1 MVTDP
6 AAIVIL
12 LGTFGTLILIG
23 TPIAFAIGA
32 SSVITTAYMGL
43 PLEMVAQNMV
53 KGVNVFAF
61 LAVPFFI
68 IAGEIMGSGGISTR
82 LIKLSNALVGWI
94 RGGLAMVNIMA
105 SMFFGGISGSS
116 SADTSSIGSI
126 LIPMMKK
133 DGYDG
138 DFATT
143 VTMASSVQGILI
155 PPSQNMII
163 FALVAG
169 SVSIGRLFLA
179 GMIPGILLGIALM
192 IYSYFVSVN
201 RNYPKSEGFNLVYA
215 IKCFANAGL
224 GLGTVLIVV
233 AGVVAGIFTATESAS
248 IAVIYAFIVTFFI
261 YREIPL
267 SAINGILTRS
277 LKTLSVVM
285 ILVSTASAFG
295 WLVAYL
301 RIPVFIAEGLLAV
314 TENRILILLMINI
327 LLLLMGMVMDMASLI
342 LILGPILLPVVT
354 KVGVD
359 PVHFGVVMILNL
371 GIGLITPPVGSTL
384 FIGSAI
390 AKIRM
395 EDLARAMIPFYIIMV
410 LVLLIITYVPSIVMF
425 MPNWLMPLK

>member
-6 AAIVIL
+6 TAILLL

-126 LIPMMKK
+126 LIPMMKE

-179 GMIPGILLGIALM
+179 GMIPGILLGVALM
-192 IYSYFVSVN
+192 IFSYFVSVK

-215 IKCFANAGL
+215 IKCFASAGL

-233 AGVVAGIFTATESAS
+233 VGVVAGIFTATESAS

-267 SAINGILTRS
+267 RAINGILTRS

-390 AKIRM
+390 ARIKM
-395 EDLARAMIPFYIIMV
+395 EDLARAMIPFYVIMV
-410 LVLLIITYVPSIVMF
+410 LVLLIITYVPSVVMF

>member
-6 AAIVIL
+6 LAIMIL
-12 LGTFGTLILIG
+12 LGSFGILIVIG

-32 SSVITTAYMGL
+32 SSVITTMYLGL

-61 LAVPFFI
+61 LAVPFFV
-68 IAGEIMGSGGISTR
+68 IAGEIMGSGGISNR

-116 SADTSSIGSI
+116 AADTSSIGSI
-126 LIPMMKK
+126 LIPLMKK

-179 GMIPGILLGIALM
+179 GMIPGILLGVALM
-192 IYSYFVSVN
+192 IYSYFVSVK
-201 RNYPKSEGFNLVYA
+201 RNYPKADRFSL
-215 IKCFANAGL
+215 IFALRSFADAGL

-233 AGVVAGIFTATESAS
+233 IGVVAGVFTATESAA
-248 IAVIYAFIVTFFI
+248 IAVIYAFMVTFFV

-267 SAINGILTRS
+267 KAIGAVLTKT
-277 LKTLSVVM
+277 LKTLSIVM
-285 ILVSTASAFG
+285 ILVSVASSFG

-301 RIPVFIAEGLLAV
+301 RIPVFIAEGLLAITHQKV
-314 TENRILILLMINI
+314 LILLMVNV
-327 LLLLMGMVMDMASLI
+327 LLLLMGMIMDMASLI

-354 KVGVD
+354 RVGVD

-390 AKIRM
+390 AKIKM
-395 EDLARAMIPFYIIMV
+395 EDLAKAMIPFYAIMV
-410 LVLLIITYVPSIVMF
+410 LVLMIITYIPGIVMF